1 MRILN
6 ALIFCLAVASFGC
19 GYHVVGRR
27 GSLDGIQRVTI
38 QTFQNSSF
46 EPGYELEMTE
56 AFLQEFHRR
65 GTVEL
70 VSDPSQADL
79 VLSGRVLPLKT
90 SDDTYSSATLAL
102 EYSLVAGVEIS
113 AVLEEGTK
121 VTLGSGTFTEKERYL
136 ASADIEAARKNKK
149 EALRKVAS
157 TLAGRV
163 HDALTQRFTP

>member
-1 MRILN
+1 
-6 ALIFCLAVASFGC
+6 
-19 GYHVVGRR
+19 
-27 GSLDGIQRVTI
+27 
-38 QTFQNSSF
+38 
-46 EPGYELEMTE
+46 
-56 AFLQEFHRR
+56 
-65 GTVEL
+65 L

-102 EYSLVAGVEIS
+102 EYSLVVGVEIS
-113 AVLEEGTK
+113 AVLAEGTK